1 MSNKVKIK
9 AENIALI
16 ESELY
21 TVAGEDEIL
30 YVCDVEIAAYIDGK
44 KFVLKNYL
52 QCGATY
58 VEFDPRADGGGFYV
72 VNRGAKAAAARF
84 AERIVR
90 RGEIDL
96 SRWEEVEEV
105 PLEERLAF
113 YAQEEAQERAGY
125 GGWGL
130 GW

>member
-9 AENIALI
+9 AENIGIL
-16 ESELY
+16 EGELY
-21 TVAGEDEIL
+21 AVSGEDETL

-44 KFVLKNYL
+44 KFVLKGYI
-52 QCGATY
+52 QHGATY
-58 VEFDPRADGGGFYV
+58 VEYGSCVDGAGFYV
-72 VNRGAKAAAARF
+72 ANRGAKAAAARF

-96 SRWEEVEEV
+96 SRWEQVEEV